1 MRILTKQKI
10 DRISKEAARM
20 EKRILESSSC
30 EVSDQFVG
38 ELTKCF
44 ERLVK
49 MAGGEYGYGKYTA
62 GIVDHYT
69 KVERKPIRTYQDP
82 DMGKVIRL

>member
-1 MRILTKQKI
+1 MRILTRQKV
-10 DRISKEAARM
+10 DRIAKEAARM
-20 EKRILESSSC
+20 EKRILESNSC
-30 EVSDQFVG
+30 EISDQYVA

-44 ERLVK
+44 ERLIK

-69 KVERKPIRTYQDP
+69 KVERKQVRTYQDP
-82 DMGKVIRL
+82 DFGKVIRL